1 MDSNNNI
8 EKISNA
14 FLFYGEYD
22 ELPSQPEDDSVDN
35 KFSDGDVIKCKNS
48 LYVYASECGWEKI
61 SNVPKI
67 ISFEGTDG
75 SGKHTQAKLL
85 ESKLIELGYKVKLIS
100 FPMYDNESSCFV
112 KNYLRGEYNKLL
124 PINKYGKSLFF
135 ALDRYV
141 SFITDWGEAISN
153 YDIVIFDR
161 YVGSNIIYQGSN
173 LNDADLLH
181 FINWVEDFEYNKLGL
196 PIPDITFF
204 LDVNYLVNKHMRQSR
219 GGNADIHESDEDLM
233 HTSYV
238 TVNKVCDIC
247 KWKKIIC
254 SDGNTLKSE
263 NAIHEMI
270 ISELK
275 TNNLIS

>member
-1 MDSNNNI
+1 MDLNNII
-8 EKISNA
+8 EKISNV
-14 FLFYGEYD
+14 FSFYGVYD
-22 ELPSQPEDDSVDN
+22 ELPSQPEDDSADN
-35 KFSDGDVIKCKNS
+35 KFSDGDVIKCKKS
-48 LYVYASECGWEKI
+48 LYVYASGCGWEKI
-61 SNVPKI
+61 SNVPTI

-100 FPMYDNESSCFV
+100 FPMYDNESSRFV
-112 KNYLRGEYNKLL
+112 KNYLHGEYNKLL

-161 YVGSNIIYQGSN
+161 YVGSNIIYQGST
-173 LNDADLLH
+173 LNDDDLLR

-219 GGNADIHESDEDLM
+219 GTVSDINESDEYLM
-233 HTSYV
+233 HASYV
-238 TVNKVCDIC
+238 TANKVCDIC

-263 NAIHEMI
+263 KTVHDHIMN
-270 ISELK
+270 ELRAS
-275 TNNLIS
+275 NLLS